1 MLDISISYNKFKFL
15 GYEFMTW
22 LWFAIE
28 EGKLINTDKKPIL
41 LEIGNRI
48 VFENSLNNTIET
60 ITIKGD
66 EAGLEEGILALKKGA
81 VVTELNLVYKE
92 NEQKWQFTLKG
103 ENLNIAGI
111 KTPDTGNIEKQED
124 IEGVIL
130 EKVYLYNKVVEII
143 DTLFKKFIKIR
154 LSNKWNDE
162 TVPLIRNWIN
172 S

>member
-28 EGKLINTDKKPIL
+28 EDKLINTDKKPIL

-60 ITIKGD
+60 IIIKGD

>member
-60 ITIKGD
+60 IIIKGD

>member
-130 EKVYLYNKVVEII
+130 EKVYLYNKVVEIM

>member
-60 ITIKGD
+60 IIIKGD

-130 EKVYLYNKVVEII
+130 EKVYLYNKVVEIM